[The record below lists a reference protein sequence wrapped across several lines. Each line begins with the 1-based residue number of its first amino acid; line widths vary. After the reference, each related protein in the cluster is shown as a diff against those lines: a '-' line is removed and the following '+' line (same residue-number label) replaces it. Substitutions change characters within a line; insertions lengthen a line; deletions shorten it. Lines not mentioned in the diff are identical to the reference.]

1 MRLYNI
7 IKIMAEHE
15 KIEID
20 DDTRKYIID
29 KLVEPYYKST
39 VANTISGKTCWRRT
53 GIIFETVSKV
63 MVALGSIM
71 SFSAGYYHDDTLS
84 FISGSISCLS
94 LACLQFS
101 SFSYKENKKQG
112 DELNILLKK
121 LKLDT
126 VPALA
131 RDDYISA
138 RAQTQSRSYAPEP
151 FRPRAASLSWEQ
163 AQAIDNQRREEALME
178 EIERLH
184 RERAALFAEVEHYQ
198 ANKIQPPALKAVVA
212 NQGDNNSL
220 RSNISY
226 ERSADAVAHQAAYQ
240 AVAQAQQVV
249 AADQLLADSSMV

>member
-1 MRLYNI
+1 M
-7 IKIMAEHE
+7 EHE

-112 DELNILLKK
+112 DELNVLLKK

-151 FRPRAASLSWEQ
+151 FRPRALSQPW
-163 AQAIDNQRREEALME
+163 ANANDNQQRLREEALMR
-178 EIERLH
+178 EIEMLNE
-184 RERAALFAEVEHYQ
+184 ERAELIAHINQ
-198 ANKIQPPALKAVVA
+198 ANKMQPPALKAQV

-226 ERSADAVAHQAAYQ
+226 ERSADAAAHQVQ
-240 AVAQAQQVV
+240 AIAQAQQV
-249 AADQLLADSSMV
+249 ALAQQHADQALADASIV

>member
-1 MRLYNI
+1 
-7 IKIMAEHE
+7 MAEHE

-20 DDTRKYIID
+20 DSTRKYIID
-29 KLVEPYYKST
+29 ELVEPYYKST

-53 GIIFETVSKV
+53 GITFETVSKV
-63 MVALGSIM
+63 MVAFGSIM

-84 FISGSISCLS
+84 FVSGSISCLS

-131 RDDYISA
+131 RDDYMSS
-138 RAQTQSRSYAPEP
+138 RAQAQSRSYAPEP

-163 AQAIDNQRREEALME
+163 AQAFDNQRRREEALMR
-178 EIERLH
+178 EIERLNQ
-184 RERAALFAEVEHYQ
+184 ERAELFAEVEHHV
-198 ANKIQPPALKAVVA
+198 NKIQPPALKAVA
-212 NQGDNNSL
+212 NQGDNNSM
-220 RSNISY
+220 RSYISY
-226 ERSADAVAHQAAYQ
+226 ERSADAVAHQVAHQ
-240 AVAQAQQVV
+240 AIAQAQQV
-249 AADQLLADSSMV
+249 AQA

>member
-1 MRLYNI
+1 MD
-7 IKIMAEHE
+7 HE
-15 KIEID
+15 KIDID
-20 DDTRKYIID
+20 DATRKYIID
-29 KLVEPYYKST
+29 ELVEPYYKKT
-39 VANTISGKTCWRRT
+39 VANTIHGKTCWRKT
-53 GIIFETVSKV
+53 GITFETLSKV

-112 DELNILLKK
+112 DELNVLLKK

-138 RAQTQSRSYAPEP
+138 RAQTRSYAPEP
-151 FRPRAASLSWEQ
+151 FRPRAASQDWLN
-163 AQAIDNQRREEALME
+163 NQQRLREEALMR
-178 EIERLH
+178 EIEALNE
-184 RERAALFAEVEHYQ
+184 ERAALFAEIEHH
-198 ANKIQPPALKAVVA
+198 ANKIQQPALKAQV

-226 ERSADAVAHQAAYQ
+226 EKSADAIAHRVAYQ
-240 AVAQAQQVV
+240 AEQALKAEQAPAAQQALEQAHVN
-249 AADQLLADSSMV
+249 MV